1 MINTTEYCAF
11 IDCAHG
17 WTYFRHTKYCYRH
30 FNELKNWEDAR
41 TACRQYRSFGPNSF
55 CSNDPSCSAT
65 LATIHDNKTN
75 DFLVTLT
82 KDKYRKFLFNIW
94 TYPVANSQSWI
105 GLSYRYRP
113 KREWF
118 WDDGSPYTYEHF
130 AKNEGEG
137 KNAESYVEFNRFVSV
152 YHVVMWLVDSND
164 TEFESIFH

>member
-1 MINTTEYCAF
+1 MIDTTEYCAF

-30 FNELKNWEDAR
+30 FNELKNWEAAR
-41 TACRQYRSFGPNSF
+41 TACRQYRSFGANSF

-65 LATIHDNKTN
+65 LATIHDDKTN

-82 KDKYRKFLFNIW
+82 KDRYRKFLFNIW

-105 GLSYRYRP
+105 GLSYRYTP

-118 WDDGSPYTYEHF
+118 WDDGSPYTYENF
-130 AKNEGEG
+130 ANNEGEG
-137 KNAESYVEFNRFVSV
+137 KNAESYVEFNRFV
-152 YHVVMWLVDSND
+152 VVCHAVC
-164 TEFESIFH
+164 